1 MEEENK
7 YLVLDNTGNE
17 MYSTDNLSAAKRY
30 ASMNDM
36 DKVHSKVGDNL
47 ALKSSK
53 NDSGWK
59 DSKHF

>member
-17 MYSTDNLSAAKRY
+17 MYSTNNLTAAKRY

-36 DKVHSKVGDNL
+36 SEVHSKMGNNVG
-47 ALKSSK
+47 LKSSK
-53 NDSGWK
+53 GENGWK
-59 DSKHF
+59 DSNHI